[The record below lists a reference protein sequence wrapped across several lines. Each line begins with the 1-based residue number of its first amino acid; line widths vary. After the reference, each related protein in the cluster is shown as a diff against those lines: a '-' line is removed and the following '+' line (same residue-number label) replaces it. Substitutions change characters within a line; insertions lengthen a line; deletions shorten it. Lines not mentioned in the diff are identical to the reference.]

1 MNGAIVIDKLTTFAA
16 SSATALR
23 KLSDPLWKTL
33 TFSLADDSVYPAKA
47 VCAAIE
53 KGGLSVAYGSTF
65 LSRTIIKGARDYPLE
80 AGKFPQPDV
89 FASSLSLAVNDLG
102 AVKPDITLSIP
113 KAWAIIKTTEF
124 PVTIKENLSNVVAYE
139 LDRITPFSSED
150 AYFDFKVIGEKEE
163 KLILLIIAAKADP
176 IKPYIEALAGKG
188 LNVCRIT
195 VNISGIET
203 LCRFADKKAENVF
216 VEIRNDG
223 YEGALF
229 LNDMIAGSFS
239 GTFNAEDNTSKLNM
253 IAKEIAPLIDTLKI
267 REKPALLNVIFRDNN
282 PVLKEML
289 RSGLPC
295 TVRVLNE
302 TGVNLKVPGYSNV
315 FPYAAVGGALEAL
328 WTKAA
333 GLNLLLRGLHEKPK
347 APVALTIILLLSII
361 IMWVLYIIAPL
372 KIEEERA
379 IEIDRQIALRKDEI
393 KKIEALKKEIEAVK
407 TELSAIH
414 DFKQGKPMALNILKE
429 LTAILPKSAW
439 LSRVRITE
447 TAVEL
452 EGYSASATGLLS
464 KLEAS
469 SFFKKAEFASPTFR
483 DAKMNADRFNIKM
496 EIEGFTKETQ
506 VKKTASEKDEE
517 E

>member
-1 MNGAIVIDKLTTFAA
+1 MNSAIVINKLSTFAA
-16 SSATALR
+16 SSSMAFR
-23 KLSDPLWKTL
+23 KLSDPLWRML

-53 KGGLSVAYGSTF
+53 KGGLSVAYGSRF
-65 LSRTIIKGARDYPLE
+65 LSRTIVKGVRDYPLE
-80 AGKFPQPDV
+80 EGKFPQPDL

-102 AVKPDITLSIP
+102 AVKSDITLSIP

-139 LDRITPFSSED
+139 LDRITPFSADD
-150 AYFDFKVIGEKEE
+150 AYFDFKVFGEKEE
-163 KLILLIIAAKADP
+163 KLILLIIAAKADL
-176 IKPYIEALAGKG
+176 IKPYIEALAEKG

-203 LCRFADKKAENVF
+203 LCRFADKKSENVF
-216 VEIRNDG
+216 LEIRKDG

-229 LNDMIAGSFS
+229 LNGIIAGSFS
-239 GTFNAEDNTSKLNM
+239 GSFAAEDDTSKLNV

-267 REKPALLNVIFRDNN
+267 REKPALLNVIFRDKNYA
-282 PVLKEML
+282 LKELL

-295 TVRVLNE
+295 TVNVLNE
-302 TGVNLKVPGYSNV
+302 TGVNLKVPGYSNE
-315 FPYAAVGGALEAL
+315 FPYAAVGGLLESL
-328 WTKAA
+328 WTKAS
-333 GLNLLLRGLHEKPK
+333 GLNLLLRGVHEKPK
-347 APVALTIILLLSII
+347 TPFALTMILLLSII
-361 IMWVLYIIAPL
+361 IMWTLYIIAPL
-372 KIEEERA
+372 KIEEKRVL
-379 IEIDRQIALRKDEI
+379 EIDRQIALRKDEI
-393 KKIEALKKEIEAVK
+393 KKIVALKKEIEAVK
-407 TELSAIH
+407 TDLSAIN

-447 TAVEL
+447 TTVEL
-452 EGYSASATGLLS
+452 EGYSASATGILS

-469 SFFKKAEFASPTFR
+469 SYFRKAEFASPTFR
-483 DAKMNADRFNIKM
+483 DARMNADRFNIKM

-506 VKKTASEKDEE
+506 VKKAISGENEE